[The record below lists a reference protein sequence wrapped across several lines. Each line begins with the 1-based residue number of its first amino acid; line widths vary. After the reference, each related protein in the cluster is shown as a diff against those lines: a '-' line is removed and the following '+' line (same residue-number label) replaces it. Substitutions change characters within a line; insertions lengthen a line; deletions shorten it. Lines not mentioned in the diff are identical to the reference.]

1 MKSILGTWW
10 KHKEKRKSGTASE
23 TYLPNHCLLLRRAG
37 IVLIPAQDGYYDS
50 EKCLQDFDRV
60 RLLDV

>member
-1 MKSILGTWW
+1 M
-10 KHKEKRKSGTASE
+10 EKRKSGTASE

-37 IVLIPAQDGYYDS
+37 IALIPAQDGYYDS